1 MDPPC
6 KLGVVF
12 LTYLWD
18 PQNLGHPEGPE
29 GLVLQQSLRR
39 DRRKMLRKAHPSVC
53 QSCLEARFSTLPMS
67 RGPFGTPARPLFSH
81 NLHFPPKE
89 VWYIDSA
96 QQILSK
102 GHVGLCQ
109 DCTLEGPAV
118 TLLERPFYFFFR
130 RTWLRKLPFSV
141 LAPNNSWCPSQ
152 FPYKVNLMVK
162 ELSCKPPQ
170 PSEVLG
176 F

>member
-18 PQNLGHPEGPE
+18 PQNLGHLEGPE
-29 GLVLQQSLRR
+29 GLVLQQSLKR
-39 DRRKMLRKAHPSVC
+39 DRRNLLTKAHPSVW
-53 QSCLEARFSTLPMS
+53 QSGLEARFSTLPMS
-67 RGPFGTPARPLFSH
+67 RGPFDTPARPLFSH
-81 NLHFPPKE
+81 NLPFLPRE

-96 QQILSK
+96 QQLLSK

-118 TLLERPFYFFFR
+118 TLLEPPLYLFR
-130 RTWLRKLPFSV
+130 RTWLRTPPFSV

-162 ELSCKPPQ
+162 ELSSKPPQ